1 MNNLINSLVEKI
13 SISNPEF
20 SDLEL
25 KKMTYGMECFFDEIT
40 KFVPYFIIFWMLSL
54 HKYFLISILFFCP
67 IRLFSGGYHAK
78 TYWGCFFISFIIF
91 ASIILFGKY
100 IILNS
105 ISKILLLGISL
116 ILIWIF
122 SPVDNVNK
130 RIKSSQRRLMLNR
143 VSVVITI
150 CLCILCYIIPN
161 EFTATAV
168 ISIFS
173 ASVMMI
179 IGKFI

>member
-1 MNNLINSLVEKI
+1 MNNLINSLVKKI
-13 SISNPEF
+13 SQSNPEF
-20 SDLEL
+20 SDLQL
-25 KKMTYGMECFFDEIT
+25 KKINYGLTGLFDEIT
-40 KFVPYFIIFWMLSL
+40 KFVPYYIIFLLFSL
-54 HKYFLISILFFCP
+54 QKYYIVTILFFCSLR
-67 IRLFSGGYHAK
+67 IFSGGYHAK

-130 RIKSSQRRLMLNR
+130 RIKSSQRRIMLNR